1 MDSQAQISINQITAE
16 NKFMEERIKR
26 LEEENAKLQH
36 KIKLMDIHQSNDE
49 AVIDLLKK
57 HIEERRELNHFV
69 MDDSNFEPSKIAKR
83 KMIKEAFKAEAE
95 SRKFGQAAQVDER
108 IEGKY

>member
-1 MDSQAQISINQITAE
+1 
-16 NKFMEERIKR
+16 MEERIKR
-26 LEEENAKLQH
+26 LEEENAKLQQ
-36 KIKLMDIHQSNDE
+36 KIKLMEIHQSNDE

-69 MDDSNFEPSKIAKR
+69 MDDSNFEPSKIAER
-83 KMIKEAFKAEAE
+83 EMIREAFKAETE
-95 SRKFGQAAQVDER
+95 IHRFGKAAQVDER